1 METFSETSEE
11 QGSEQPDIHRYLN
24 VVRRRHMYFL
34 IPLLLGWL
42 VVWGAGWVLP
52 PLYQS
57 STLILVEQPSM
68 PSNYVTPNV
77 SEDLQDRLQS
87 ITQQILSRTR
97 LLLIMDKYHLYE
109 GGHNQRTS
117 DEKVT
122 LMRKDIDI
130 QLVQR
135 EDRKGITGF
144 TISYQG
150 TNPQIAQQVTG
161 ELTDLFI
168 GENLKARQ
176 QHSEDTTSFIESQL
190 ANAGASLA
198 EQEAKVRDYQAR
210 HEGELPSQ
218 QASNLQILSGLQA
231 QLQSEQDAL
240 NNAKQQSV
248 YYQALIGQYRTLG
261 DASVAG
267 DGGPATLPAIDQ
279 QIETLRSK
287 LANLRSL
294 YTERHPDIQSLKDE
308 IARTERVRD
317 QLLSGAKDNGKS
329 GEHAGVSPSA
339 NDRSNSL
346 HNQALLQLESQQQAN
361 KLEIANREQAIV
373 SLKARIIDYQMRLN
387 NEPVRAQELADLQ
400 RGYDQSN
407 ANYDDLLKKK
417 NESAMA
423 TNMERM
429 QQGERFTMLD
439 PPSLPTRP
447 TSPNRLKLCGI
458 GLGVGLALGL
468 LVVVGFEFMDDRI
481 HNEKEI
487 KALLPTAII
496 AEIPEIVTLSDRQ
509 ISKRRMAFG
518 WVTATLVFATILAG
532 SAFTYFRS

>member
-1 METFSETSEE
+1 
-11 QGSEQPDIHRYLN
+11 
-24 VVRRRHMYFL
+24 MYFL